1 MTEEFYIPSAGKGN
15 IYCAAWAPKA
25 QLRGIVQIVHG
36 IGDHISR
43 YAEFAEYL
51 SEQGFLVLG
60 EDHMGHGKTWHEG
73 EILGYFHGGWCAAVD
88 DTYALMKMYRE
99 KYPRVPY
106 ILLGHSMGSFMARTL
121 LYRHPDSG
129 ISGCVLSGTAWQPAP
144 ILKAGLALCRS
155 VCRVNGETKPS
166 AKLRALAFGSY
177 NKQIPDAKT
186 PNDWICSDPQVV
198 EKYNADPM
206 CGFNEAAGLDRDML
220 RGIQMNQKKDNIA
233 KMRKDL
239 PVLFVAGSC
248 DPVGNNGKGVRQSAE
263 AFRKAGMRLVD
274 VKLYRSSRHEI
285 LNDVE
290 KLQVFQD
297 IYGWIIEKT

>member
-121 LYRHPDSG
+121 LYRHADSG

-155 VCRVNGETKPS
+155 VCRVNGEKNPS
-166 AKLRALAFGSY
+166 ARLRALAFGSY

-220 RGIQMNQKKDNIA
+220 RGIQMNQKKDNLE